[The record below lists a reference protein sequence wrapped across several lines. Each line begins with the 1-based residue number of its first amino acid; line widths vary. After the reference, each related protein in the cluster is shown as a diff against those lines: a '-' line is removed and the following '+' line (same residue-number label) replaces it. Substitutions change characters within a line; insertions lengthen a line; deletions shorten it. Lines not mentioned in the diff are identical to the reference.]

1 MDQKTLFLNTS
12 PTRLFFKAALPGSV
26 GMLASSLYQLLDGMF
41 VGQLLGGEAFA
52 ALNLAMPLVI
62 INFAIS
68 DLIGVGSSVPI
79 SVRLGEKRP
88 EEANNIFTCA
98 CLMVVLQGLV
108 VGGCLFFAAP
118 VLLRWM
124 GAEGNLLRLA
134 TQYIR
139 VYALTSPITG
149 MMYAVDNYLRIC
161 GQIKTSM
168 WLNVAMSALCAVGEF
183 FMLGVLGVGVWGA
196 AFGSSMGMVICVLV
210 AMWPFFRG
218 QLQLQFRRPHFT
230 KAIIRQIVFCGTPT
244 FLNNIAG
251 RVTSI
256 LMNTVLLRVGG
267 AAAVSVYGILMYADG
282 IVMQFLYGMCDSL
295 QPAVGYNWGAGR
307 RDRVLAIE
315 KRCFSAAA
323 IISLLG
329 AAVLFAFPEV
339 VTSVFVSDS
348 EPAVFAMAVPALRLF
363 CLGYLTR
370 WLSFAT
376 QSFMSAVE
384 HPIQASILSL
394 STALV
399 FPVLLI
405 VVLWPLGLN
414 GLWFN
419 MAGTALLTCIV
430 AVVILLDF
438 RRRDWHK
445 PASPQ

>member
-1 MDQKTLFLNTS
+1 MDQKELFLNTS

-41 VGQLLGGEAFA
+41 VGQLLGGQAFA

-68 DLIGVGSSVPI
+68 DLIGVGSAVPI

-98 CLMVVLQGLV
+98 CLMVVAQGML
-108 VGGCLFFAAP
+108 VGGFLFFASP
-118 VLLRWM
+118 LLLRWM
-124 GAEGNLLRLA
+124 GAEGELLRLA
-134 TQYIR
+134 VQYIR
-139 VYALTSPITG
+139 IYAVSSPLTG
-149 MMYAVDNYLRIC
+149 MLYAMDNYLRIC
-161 GQIKTSM
+161 GRIKTSM
-168 WLNVAMSALCAVGEF
+168 WLNVCMSALCALGEF
-183 FMLGVLGVGVWGA
+183 LMLVVLRTGVWGA
-196 AFGSSMGMVICVLV
+196 ALGSCLGMVICVFV
-210 AMWPFFRG
+210 GMWPFFRG
-218 QLQLQFRRPHFT
+218 YLQLQFRRPRFT
-230 KAIIRQIVFCGTPT
+230 KAILRQIVFCGTPT

-315 KRCFSAAA
+315 RRCFTAAA
-323 IISLLG
+323 LLSLTATAL
-329 AAVLFAFPEV
+329 LYAFPGQAA
-339 VTSVFVSDS
+339 SVFVADS
-348 EPAVFAMAVPALRLF
+348 EPAVFAMAVPALRLV
-363 CLGYLTR
+363 CLTYLTR
-370 WLSFAT
+370 WIGFAT

-384 HPIQASILSL
+384 KAVQASILSL

-399 FPVLLI
+399 FPVALI
-405 VVLWPLGLN
+405 AALWPFGLE

-419 MAGTALLTCIV
+419 MTGTALLAAVT

-438 RRRDWHK
+438 KRRYWK
-445 PASPQ
+445 AA

>member
-1 MDQKTLFLNTS
+1 MTQKELFLNTS

-68 DLIGVGSSVPI
+68 DLIGVGSAVPI
-79 SVRLGEKRP
+79 SVRLGEKKP

-98 CLMVVLQGLV
+98 CLMVVLQGLI
-108 VGGCLFFAAP
+108 VGSFLFFASP
-118 VLLRWM
+118 VLLGWM
-124 GAEGNLLRLA
+124 GAEGSLLRLA
-134 TQYIR
+134 TQF
-139 VYALTSPITG
+139 
-149 MMYAVDNYLRIC
+149 C
-161 GQIKTSM
+161 GRIKTSM
-168 WLNVAMSALCAVGEF
+168 CLNVAMSALCAVGEF
-183 FMLGVLGVGVWGA
+183 IMLGVLRVGVWGA
-196 AFGSSMGMVICVLV
+196 AFGSCMGMVICVCV

-218 QLQLQFRRPHFT
+218 YLQLQFRRPHFT

-244 FLNNIAG
+244 FFNNIAG
-251 RVTSI
+251 RITSI
-256 LMNTVLLRVGG
+256 LMNTVLRVGG
-267 AAAVSVYGILMYADG
+267 APAISVYGILMYADG

-323 IISLLG
+323 FLSL
-329 AAVLFAFPEV
+329 AATALLYAFPGQV
-339 VTSVFVSDS
+339 ASVFVSDS
-348 EPAVFAMAVPALRLF
+348 EPGVLAMAVPALRLF
-363 CLGYLTR
+363 CLAYLTR
-370 WLSFAT
+370 WIGFAT

-384 HPIQASILSL
+384 KAVQASILSL

-405 VVLWPLGLN
+405 AALWPFGLN

-419 MAGTALLTCIV
+419 MTGTAILAAVTAVIV
-430 AVVILLDF
+430 LLDF
-438 RRRDWHK
+438 KRRYWKK
-445 PASPQ
+445 PA

>member
-98 CLMVVLQGLV
+98 CLMVLLQGLV
-108 VGGCLFFAAP
+108 VGSFLFFA
-118 VLLRWM
+118 
-124 GAEGNLLRLA
+124 
-134 TQYIR
+134 
-139 VYALTSPITG
+139 SP
-149 MMYAVDNYLRIC
+149 
-161 GQIKTSM
+161 
-168 WLNVAMSALCAVGEF
+168 
-183 FMLGVLGVGVWGA
+183 
-196 AFGSSMGMVICVLV
+196 
-210 AMWPFFRG
+210 
-218 QLQLQFRRPHFT
+218 
-230 KAIIRQIVFCGTPT
+230 
-244 FLNNIAG
+244 
-251 RVTSI
+251 
-256 LMNTVLLRVGG
+256 VLLRVGG

-329 AAVLFAFPEV
+329 AAVLYAFPEAV
-339 VTSVFVSDS
+339 ASVFVSDS
-348 EPAVFAMAVPALRLF
+348 EPAVYAMAIPALRLF

-384 HPIQASILSL
+384 HPIQASILSV

-405 VVLWPLGLN
+405 AVLWPFGLN

-419 MAGTALLTCIV
+419 MAGTALLTCVV
-430 AVVILLDF
+430 AIIILLDF
-438 RRRDWHK
+438 KRRNWNSGTTR
-445 PASPQ
+445 